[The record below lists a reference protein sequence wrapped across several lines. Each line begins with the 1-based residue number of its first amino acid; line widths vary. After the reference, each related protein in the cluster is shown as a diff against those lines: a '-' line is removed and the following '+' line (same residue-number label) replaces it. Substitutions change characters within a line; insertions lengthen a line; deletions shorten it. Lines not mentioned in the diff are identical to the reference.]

1 MEIGDFKDA
10 MAQIPTSVALIS
22 LWDAKDIK
30 ACTISSLVSVDV
42 VSPTL
47 MFVLKNTSSTLN
59 RIKSDLRF
67 SVSIL
72 TTNQILISQTYSN
85 SNSKSNS
92 PPDTN
97 FGLNENDCLPVLI
110 DAHSTFFCKLESC
123 LELKNATIV
132 FASVNDVI
140 KGNTHDPLVYFARK
154 YFALN
159 EINLESH

>member
-42 VSPTL
+42 VNPTV

-59 RIKSDLRF
+59 RIRSDLRF

-72 TTNQILISQTYSN
+72 TTKQVLISQTYSN
-85 SNSKSNS
+85 SNSKSKAS
-92 PPDTN
+92 PDAN
-97 FGLNENDCLPVLI
+97 FGRNENDSLPVLV
-110 DAHSTFFCKLESC
+110 DAHSTFFCNFESC
-123 LELKNATIV
+123 LELNNTTIV
-132 FASVNDVI
+132 FASVKDVI
-140 KGNTHDPLVYFARK
+140 RGNAHDPLVYFERK
-154 YFALN
+154 YFTL
-159 EINLESH
+159 EQINLESH